1 VFVGLP
7 GAVRRPFVKLAA
19 VLLDDLETSMPWQSL
34 LKVRT
39 AHDGAVHRRSF
50 IRHVSTAAAA
60 GGTLSWKD
68 GLTLRA
74 DELRQKGKACI
85 LLYMRGA
92 PSQFETFDPKPG
104 TPNGGPTQ
112 AIETA
117 VSGVRIAEGWERVAA
132 QMNDISLIRSL
143 TNGKEGNHDR
153 SVYQL
158 HTGYLQSGTV
168 RHPSLGSIAAAELG
182 SADFD
187 LPHFVAIGHRSGVTG
202 SGYLGMSYSPF
213 SVVDP
218 TKLPNNIELPAGI
231 DARRFGRRHD
241 LLARLEADFAEA
253 GGAAAVEDHRQL
265 YGKAKRLVLSPRLK
279 AFDLANEKDEVRD
292 RYGRTEFGQ
301 GCLMARRLVEQGV
314 TFVEVESPGW
324 DTHDDNFNR
333 VKTLAGQV
341 DPAMAALV
349 ADLKERGLLETTL
362 VIWMGEFGR
371 TPRINAKAGRD
382 HHPLSFNVA
391 LAGGGIQ
398 GGRVVGATNDEG
410 TLVDRRPVTVP
421 DLFQTFCRSLGVDA
435 QKEYV
440 SSLGRPLKIVDG
452 GAPVSELF

>member
-1 VFVGLP
+1 
-7 GAVRRPFVKLAA
+7 
-19 VLLDDLETSMPWQSL
+19 MPWQSL

-39 AHDGAVHRRSF
+39 AGDGVVDRRSF
-50 IRHVSTAAAA
+50 LRHVSLGAA
-60 GGTLSWKD
+60 GGAALGWRDGVTLQ
-68 GLTLRA
+68 A
-74 DELRQKGKACI
+74 DELRRHGMACI

-92 PSQFETFDPKPG
+92 PSQFETFDPKPD
-104 TPNGGPTQ
+104 TPNGGPTK

-117 VSGVRIAEGWERVAA
+117 ASGIRIAEGWQRVAE
-132 QMNDISLIRSL
+132 QMNDIALIRSL

-153 SVYQL
+153 AVYQL

-168 RHPSLGSIAAAELG
+168 RHPSLGAVAAAELG

-187 LPHFVAIGHRSGVTG
+187 LPHFVNIGHRSGVIG

-213 SVVDP
+213 SVTDP
-218 TKLPNNIELPAGI
+218 TKLPHNIALPPGI
-231 DARRFGRRHD
+231 DADRFGRRHD
-241 LLARLEADFAEA
+241 LLAGLEADFAAA
-253 GGAAAVEDHRQL
+253 GGAAVVEDHQLL

-279 AFDLANEKDEVRD
+279 AFDLAQEKDAVRD

-301 GCLMARRLVEQGV
+301 GCLLARRLVEQGV

-333 VKTLAGQV
+333 VNTLAAGV
-341 DPAMAALV
+341 DPAFAALV
-349 ADLKERGLLETTL
+349 ADLKDRGLLEKTL

-371 TPRINAKAGRD
+371 TPRINPKAGRD

-391 LAGGGIQ
+391 LAGGGIK
-398 GGRVVGATNDEG
+398 GGQVVGATNDEG

-421 DLFQTFCRSLGVDA
+421 DLFCTFCRALGIDA
-435 QKEYV
+435 RKEYV
-440 SSLGRPLKIVDG
+440 SSLGRPLTIVNG
-452 GAPVSELF
+452 GAPVTELF